1 MKLLTGMIR
10 GIGRTTVWGLAVL
23 VFGAGF
29 ASAQS
34 IFPDKNLETIVR
46 REVFEKRNND
56 QPIVEGDVP
65 NISRVVGKGK
75 DGKKVANLSGIE
87 KCRSV
92 AEIDLDNHEIT
103 DLTAIKDLKNVQLL
117 SLKGNKIK
125 DLTPLAG
132 LTNLQYLQLENNEVT
147 DLTPLAGLTNLR
159 SLYLTNNKITDVTP
173 LANLK
178 KLWSLYLGGNQI
190 ADIKPLAGLKN
201 VDTLDLARNK
211 LTDLSPLTDLQP
223 SKFLF
228 LENNQVA
235 DLAVLVAMAKKDA
248 EGEKRFAPFWQVYLN
263 GNPLTDAAKAQT
275 EELKKFSVPSRIVL
289 EPKRKF

>member
-1 MKLLTGMIR
+1 MLLLTGMIR
-10 GIGRTTVWGLAVL
+10 RMGRLAACGLAVWT
-23 VFGAGF
+23 VAAGA
-29 ASAQS
+29 AVAQS

-56 QPIVEGDVP
+56 QPILEADVP

-75 DGKKVANLSGIE
+75 EGKKVTNLAGLE

-92 AEIDLDNHEIT
+92 AEIDLDYHEVT
-103 DLTAIKDLKNVQLL
+103 DLSAIKDLKNVQLL

-125 DLTPLAG
+125 DLSPLAG

-147 DLTPLAGLTNLR
+147 DLAPLAGLTNLR
-159 SLYLTNNKITDVTP
+159 SLYLTNNKIKDITP

-190 ADIKPLAGLKN
+190 TDLKPLAGLKN
-201 VDTLDLARNK
+201 VDTLDLARNG
-211 LTDLSPLTDLQP
+211 LTDISSLADLQP

-228 LENNQVA
+228 LENNQLA
-235 DLAVLVAMAKKDA
+235 DLGVLVAMAKKDA
-248 EGEKRFAPFWQVYLN
+248 AGEKRFAPFWQVYLN
-263 GNPLTDAAKAQT
+263 GNPLTDAGKAQV
-275 EELKKFSVPSRIVL
+275 EELKKLSVPARIVL
-289 EPKRKF
+289 EAKRKF